1 MCRVNGDG
9 TSLRQQL
16 DIDLDVPA
24 RRHLVDMIESAW
36 RTRPHILHQGVADKH
51 DVVGPTLDQH
61 GLASQVAGHM
71 DGVMRRNARQV
82 NNTFEVLTRYQIG
95 VGRHG

>member
-1 MCRVNGDG
+1 MFPPGVTSSIWSTLPGARTSTSFTRVSPTG
-9 TSLRQQL
+9 TTW
-16 DIDLDVPA
+16 
-24 RRHLVDMIESAW
+24 SAL
-36 RTRPHILHQGVADKH
+36 I
-51 DVVGPTLDQH
+51 LDQH

-71 DGVMRRNARQV
+71 DGVTRRNARQV